1 MSRIGRSQI
10 QIPESVT
17 VAYSNGVVTVKG
29 EKGELSYETR
39 PEINVDVGDNTIE
52 TSIKIE
58 SRQSNAYW
66 GLTRALISNMIE
78 GVSKGFEKKLEL
90 VGVGYRVKPIDKSKV
105 SLAVGY
111 SHPVEFEAPE
121 GITLDVVDNK
131 NITVSGINK
140 QLVGLTAARIRKV
153 RKPEPYKGKG
163 IKYIDEVIRRK
174 PGKAGKVA

>member
-17 VAYSNGVVTVKG
+17 VAIENDVVTVKG

-39 PEINVDVGDNTIE
+39 PEINVDVRENIIE
-52 TSIKIE
+52 ASIKIE
-58 SRQSNAYW
+58 TRQSNAYW
-66 GLTRALISNMIE
+66 GLTRALIANMVE

-90 VGVGYRVKPIDKSKV
+90 VGVGYRVKPIDKQKI

-111 SHPVEFEAPE
+111 SRPVEFKAPD

-131 NITVSGINK
+131 NITISGINK
-140 QLVGLTAARIRKV
+140 QLVGLTAAQIRKV

-163 IKYIDEVIRRK
+163 IKYENEIIRRK